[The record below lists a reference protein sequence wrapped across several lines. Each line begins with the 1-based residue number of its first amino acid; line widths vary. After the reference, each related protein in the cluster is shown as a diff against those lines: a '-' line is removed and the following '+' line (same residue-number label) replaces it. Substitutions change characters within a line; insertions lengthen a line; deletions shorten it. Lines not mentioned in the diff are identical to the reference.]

1 VRSRLFITVAAA
13 VALLVAGAAG
23 VYAYDSAHESTIA
36 EGVTVA
42 GVSVGGLDR
51 AAARARLEERVV
63 EPLKADVIVEAR
75 GREFTLTAE
84 RAKLHVDV
92 DASIDEAIARS
103 RDGNVLTRTVRGLT
117 GGDVDADLDPRIT
130 FSDGAVNAL
139 VKRVRSRVDQ
149 RARDARVQ
157 MAGTGIRTVSSRTGL
172 RLRADTLR
180 GDVVEALRE
189 PVREARTVRA
199 KVRRT
204 KPRRTIAE
212 LRRRYGTVLAVDRGT
227 YKLRLYKHLKLVK
240 TYGIAVGQVGL
251 ETPAGR
257 YTIQNKAVNPAWNV
271 PNSAWAG
278 DKAGTVV
285 PGGVPENPLK
295 ARWMGI
301 YDGAGIH
308 GTDARGSI
316 GTNASHGCI
325 RMLVEDVI
333 ELYDQVPVGA
343 PVYIA

>member
-1 VRSRLFITVAAA
+1 VRSKLFIS
-13 VALLVAGAAG
+13 VAGALALLIACAGG
-23 VYAYDSAHESTIA
+23 VYAYDSAHEDTIA

-51 AAARARLEERVV
+51 AAARQRLQERVV
-63 EPLKADVIVEAR
+63 DPLQADVIVKAR

-84 RAKLHVDV
+84 RAEVRVDV
-92 DASIDEAIARS
+92 DTLVDQAIARS
-103 RDGNVLTRTVRGLT
+103 RDGNVVSRTVRGLT
-117 GGDVDADLDPRIT
+117 GGDVDADLEPDISY
-130 FSDGAVNAL
+130 SDDAVNAL
-139 VKRVRSRVDQ
+139 VKRVRDRVDQ
-149 RARDARVQ
+149 QARDARVE

-172 RLRADTLR
+172 KLRADTLR
-180 GDVVEALRE
+180 GDVVSALVE
-189 PVREARTVRA
+189 PVRDARVVRA
-199 KVRRT
+199 KLRRT
-204 KPRRTIAE
+204 KPKLTTAKLRGRYDTI
-212 LRRRYGTVLAVDRGT
+212 LAVDRGG
-227 YKLRLYKHLKLVK
+227 YKLRLYKKLKLVK

-301 YDGAGIH
+301 YNGAGIH

-333 ELYDQVPVGA
+333 ELYDRVPVGA